1 MTSGT
6 LGTLGHT
13 SCVPV
18 FVNDGVE
25 LCGRARFFAIYI
37 SREELHHHPGRPWR
51 YTSSREKGMDR
62 A

>member
-13 SCVPV
+13 SCVPG
-18 FVNDGVE
+18 FVNDGGE
-25 LCGRARFFAIYI
+25 LDGRARFFEIYI
-37 SREELHHHPGRPWR
+37 SREELPTHPCHPWR
-51 YTSSREKGMDR
+51 YTSSREKGMDH